1 MRSTRIFI
9 TFTLLLVIQSSLAF
23 GQSADSIL
31 RKHYSFS
38 FSNNTLVEIID
49 SIRVKTNLGFSYNP
63 NYVPQQNRF
72 SYSFRNYPLKG
83 ILDSI
88 FKSSNISY
96 RLIGTTIAISRNT
109 PAEKPIAI
117 TPVETR
123 SDSVNFL
130 LFSGSVKDGHNND
143 PIAFASIYI
152 KNKPIGTI
160 SNQDGYFSLKVPT
173 ELSSDSVCF
182 SFLGYKTKTVA
193 ASDLQPEGND
203 IKLILTA
210 IRLKEV
216 TIRFVK
222 PDELIQKAIEKIRD
236 NYSSTAKLA
245 TGFYRET
252 IKQNNEYV
260 ALTEAVLKIYKAPYD
275 SYLTDQATIYKARK
289 SPFTKQMDTIFFKLQ
304 GGIYTSFM
312 LDIAKNHSSF
322 ISGDNFYQYD
332 YKLEGTT
339 SFQGHTLYI
348 IAFDQKD
355 DIKYPLYKGKIYID
369 TESLALVKLTFSLS
383 PKGIEYAANVM
394 VKKSP
399 AGVKVRPVDASY
411 EISYTEQDNIWNLS
425 HIREDI
431 KFKIRKRFN
440 LLNITFQSTAEL
452 AITQI
457 DSLEAKRFKRDQ
469 IIKEK
474 DIFTEKITSYDP
486 DFWEDFNYIAPEK
499 KLEEAIDELR
509 EKTAKIE

>member
-1 MRSTRIFI
+1 MRSARSFI
-9 TFTLLLVIQSSLAF
+9 VLTLLLIQSSLIS
-23 GQSADSIL
+23 GQSSDSIL
-31 RKHYSFS
+31 RKRYSFS
-38 FSNNTLVEIID
+38 FSNNTLVEMID

-63 NYVPQQNRF
+63 NYLSQQNKF
-72 SYSFRNYPLKG
+72 SYSFRHYPLRA

-88 FKSSNISY
+88 FKSSNLSY
-96 RLIGTTIAISRNT
+96 NLIGTTIAISKNIST
-109 PAEKPIAI
+109 EKPL
-117 TPVETR
+117 PVVNGTHR
-123 SDSVNFL
+123 NDSVNYL
-130 LFSGSVKDGHNND
+130 HYNGSVKDALNND
-143 PIAFASIYI
+143 PIPFASIYI

-160 SNQDGYFSLKVPT
+160 SNQDGYFSLKVPK

-182 SFLGYKTKTVA
+182 SFLGYRTKTLA
-193 ASDLQPEGND
+193 ASDLHTEDNE
-203 IKLILTA
+203 IRLTQMS

-216 TIRFVK
+216 TIRYIK
-222 PDELIQKAIEKIRD
+222 PDELIQKAIERIPD
-236 NYSSTAKLA
+236 NYSSTAQLA

-275 SYLTDQATIYKARK
+275 SYLTDQATIYKGRK
-289 SPFTKQMDTIFFKLQ
+289 SPFVKPMDTIFFKLQ

-332 YKLEGTT
+332 YKLEGTST
-339 SFQGHTLYI
+339 YQGHTLYI

-355 DIKYPLYKGKIYID
+355 NIQYPLYKGKIYID

-383 PKGIEYAANVM
+383 PKGIDYAANVM
-394 VKKSP
+394 VKKAP
-399 AGVKVRPVDASY
+399 VGVKVRPMDASY
-411 EISYTEQDNIWNLS
+411 EVGYTEQNNIWHLS

-440 LLNITFQSTAEL
+440 LFNITFQSTAEL

-457 DSLEAKRFKRDQ
+457 DSVEAKRFKRDQ
-469 IIKEK
+469 TIKEK